1 MDHSYVTK
9 RNVMDSIEMR
19 SSFNE
24 NSTVLTLIARI
35 IDSNFDMYVVI
46 RRSKDL
52 SILVNR
58 GPLRGLVV
66 ILDFSFFNGNRK
78 IPFSIIYNKTTYV

>member
-1 MDHSYVTK
+1 
-9 RNVMDSIEMR
+9 
-19 SSFNE
+19 
-24 NSTVLTLIARI
+24 
-35 IDSNFDMYVVI
+35 MYVVI

-78 IPFSIIYNKTTYV
+78 IPFSIIYNRTTYI